1 MSFTHIVAFSFTEGS
16 DAAARAEEALTALA
30 AVVPEV
36 REFRCG
42 PDAGVSTGNADFGI
56 VAVFDDLADYEL
68 YRDHPEHQRII
79 KEILVPNLTSRTCV
93 QLQS

>member
-1 MSFTHIVAFSFTEGS
+1 MPFTHIVAFTFAEGS
-16 DAAARAEEALTALA
+16 DAAARAEKALTALA
-30 AVVPEV
+30 ATVPEL

-42 PDAGVSTGNADFGI
+42 ADAGVSDGNADFGI
-56 VAVFDDLADYEL
+56 VAVFDDVAGYEL

-93 QLQS
+93 QLRS